1 MYNISFSILKGI
13 EEIKSNLSKR
23 SQEIEK
29 ELKELKTYQNT
40 EHSGMIQ
47 TLILSLQ
54 QEREDITKL
63 KKCYENFDNTVPSFP
78 DNKSNNQY

>member
-1 MYNISFSILKGI
+1 MYNTGISILRGI
-13 EEIKSNLSKR
+13 EEIKSNLNKR

-29 ELKELKTYQNT
+29 ELEELKIYQNT

-47 TLILSLQ
+47 TLIFSLQ
-54 QEREDITKL
+54 QEGEDITKL
-63 KKCYENFDNTVPSFP
+63 KQCYENFNNTISPFP